1 LARHAPG
8 EWRSFAAFV
17 RRPALPD
24 RASGPR
30 LPAFRGL
37 FQLLAL
43 DVLLMIL
50 LIGGLAGLTALGL
63 ELPGHLLQDL
73 ALGLPLIAFIVIGAP
88 LGEELVFRGWLSGRP
103 GHVGASLAILAAA
116 LLGGGALLLVP
127 GMRGAFA
134 LVALTVLGLVA
145 AAILL
150 WRKRGRPPMTWFAR
164 HSRWLYLLS
173 ALAFA
178 SIHLTNFTEGNA
190 ALLLPL
196 TLPQFLLGLILG
208 YVRVMFGLWAS
219 VLMHAVHNTLFI
231 SLVLAGV
238 G

>member
-1 LARHAPG
+1 
-8 EWRSFAAFV
+8 
-17 RRPALPD
+17 LPD

-43 DVLLMIL
+43 DLLLMIL

-63 ELPGHLLQDL
+63 EMPGHLLQDL
-73 ALGLPLIAFIVIGAP
+73 ELGLPLLAFIVIGAP

-116 LLGGGALLLVP
+116 LLGGAAMLLLP
-127 GMRGAFA
+127 GMRGVIG
-134 LVALTVLGLVA
+134 LVALTALGLVA

-150 WRKRGRPPMTWFAR
+150 WRKRGRPPMGWFAR
-164 HSRWLYLLS
+164 HARWFYLLS
-173 ALAFA
+173 AVAFA

-219 VLMHAVHNTLFI
+219 VLMHAMHNTLFI